1 MARYALVALAMAF
14 AVGMA
19 YGADTK
25 PKPKPTVEVK
35 KTTGQ
40 AEGSVGSVDT
50 QRGEQGLILTVSV
63 NGMTYS
69 VSPQNSNSY
78 ATVGGLKP
86 GQKVTLTWAIEG
98 TSERKWIKSISVV
111 KVEPPKKPGK

>member
-1 MARYALVALAMAF
+1 MARYALMALVMVF

-19 YGADTK
+19 YGADTTPKTK
-25 PKPKPTVEVK
+25 PPEVK

-40 AEGSVGSVDT
+40 VEGSVGSVDT

-63 NGMTYS
+63 NGVTYA
-69 VSPQNSNSY
+69 VSPQNSSAY

-98 TSERKWIKSISVV
+98 TTSERKWIKSISVV
-111 KVEPPKKPGK
+111 RVEPPKKPAK